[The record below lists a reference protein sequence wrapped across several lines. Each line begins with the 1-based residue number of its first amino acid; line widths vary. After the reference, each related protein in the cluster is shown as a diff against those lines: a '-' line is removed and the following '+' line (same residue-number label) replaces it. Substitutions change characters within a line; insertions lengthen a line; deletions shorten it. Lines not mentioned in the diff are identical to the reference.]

1 MSLAPHISARSIWI
15 SDVHLGYKDCKA
27 EYLLNFLSSIH
38 CDTLYLVGDIV
49 DLWSLKRRFFWPPS
63 HYQVLLK
70 LYQLAQSDMR
80 VVYIPGNHDD
90 PLREFDGQKFG
101 DIEVAME
108 AEHVTADG
116 RRVLIMHGDAMDA
129 YMNFGWLKKVFGDL
143 VYDLLLFINRCSN
156 GVRRWFGRPYFS
168 LARLIKNNLTG
179 ARKAIGRYQNLVI
192 AEAKHRDY
200 DGVICGHIHAPA
212 LLNIDG
218 FDYAN
223 TGDWIENCTAL
234 VEDYSGKFEL
244 LHYSD
249 RLEWGA
255 FEESQALASS
265 AASAD
270 ALALAEA
277 LINSTKAKD
286 SGIAAKKA
294 A

>member
-1 MSLAPHISARSIWI
+1 MSCVAQINARTVWI

-27 EYLLNFLSSIH
+27 EYLLSFLNNIH

-49 DLWSLKRRFFWPPS
+49 DLWSLKRRFFWPSS

-90 PLREFDGQKFG
+90 PLRDFDGQKFG

-108 AEHVTADG
+108 SEYVSVDG
-116 RRVLIMHGDAMDA
+116 RRFLIMHGDAMDA

-143 VYDLLLFINRCSN
+143 AYDLLLFINRCSN
-156 GVRRWFGRPYFS
+156 TVRRWFGRPYFS
-168 LARLIKNNLTG
+168 LARLIKSTLTG
-179 ARKAIGRYQNLVI
+179 ARKAIVRYQNLVI
-192 AEAKHRDY
+192 AEAKHRGY

-212 LLNIDG
+212 LLNVDG
-218 FDYAN
+218 FEYAN

-234 VEDYSGKFEL
+234 VESHSGQFEL

-255 FEESQALASS
+255 FEESQVPATPAELAM
-265 AASAD
+265 
-270 ALALAEA
+270 AEA
-277 LINSTKAKD
+277 LVCKAKITEY
-286 SGIAAKKA
+286 SAEQNKA